1 MSLLQKGLLE
11 KALDLAISE
20 SFFNARSPDDI
31 KKALKIGY
39 DINAVN
45 SNGNNAIFA
54 CRTLEVMELIYTIS
68 TDMGKMRSFIKKI
81 QKY

>member
-1 MSLLQKGLLE
+1 MELVISLLQKGLLE

-45 SNGNNAIFA
+45 SNGNNAILPA
-54 CRTLEVMELIYTIS
+54 EPGSHGLPAQLWN
-68 TDMGKMRSFIKKI
+68 
-81 QKY
+81 